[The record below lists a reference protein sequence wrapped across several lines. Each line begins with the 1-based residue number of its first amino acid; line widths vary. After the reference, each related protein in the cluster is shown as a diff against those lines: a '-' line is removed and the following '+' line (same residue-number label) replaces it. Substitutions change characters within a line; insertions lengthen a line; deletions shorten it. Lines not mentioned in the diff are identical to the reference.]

1 MDDFEPIPDRNPANL
16 LTCPLCERQ
25 IALDYTTKHHLI
37 PKSRKG
43 KETIRLCRD
52 CHKQLH
58 VLYSP
63 KELQKRMSTI
73 ELLKLDDK
81 VKTWIDWI
89 SKRTSASRLK
99 GSMKYR

>member
-1 MDDFEPIPDRNPANL
+1 MDDFEPVPDSNPANL
-16 LTCPLCERQ
+16 LTCPLCERH

-58 VLYSP
+58 VL
-63 KELQKRMSTI
+63 
-73 ELLKLDDK
+73 LLAQRAAKADAYN
-81 VKTWIDWI
+81 
-89 SKRTSASRLK
+89 RAC
-99 GSMKYR
+99 

>member
-1 MDDFEPIPDRNPANL
+1 MFSSTAEL
-16 LTCPLCERQ
+16 CP
-25 IALDYTTKHHLI
+25 
-37 PKSRKG
+37 P
-43 KETIRLCRD
+43 

-63 KELQKRMSTI
+63 KELQKRLSTI
-73 ELLKLDDK
+73 ALLKADER

-99 GSMKYR
+99 GGMKYR

>member
-1 MDDFEPIPDRNPANL
+1 MDDFSFRPAQSLDTL
-16 LTCPLCERQ
+16 LACPLCEREVT
-25 IALDYTTKHHLI
+25 LGYTSKHHLI

-43 KETIRLCRD
+43 KETIRLCLD

-63 KELQKRMSTI
+63 KELQKRLSTI
-73 ELLKLDDK
+73 ELLKADER
-81 VKTWIDWI
+81 VATWIGWI
-89 SKRTSASRLK
+89 SRRTSFSRLK